1 MDAGFQSRDYKGVSV
16 NGITSNGSST
26 SQLNIRG
33 TEDLGGG
40 LKASFRVENDWNP
53 VSNGINQQAATYTN
67 SPAQT
72 SAASTFGN
80 GELRVGVSGDAFGA
94 VDFGALN
101 YTSLTALATATP
113 FGTAIGGG
121 YSKIIKADYN
131 GVAVRS
137 DNSFRYTTPTFSG
150 FSANVLYSAK
160 QNKGI
165 VTSGVPSTMGPATN
179 ALGYVDQ
186 TGVTELAANYANGPV
201 AVVASHLVFDRSG
214 VGTNGTGA
222 TSATSVYNDSKTT
235 LNTIAGSYTIDALKL
250 GAMYQTNKG
259 DGANFVDQKAYAL
272 SATYTMG
279 ALVLMIE
286 AGSLD
291 NRNAV
296 ASSTAGAST
305 VVGKSNLTGLGA
317 DYNLSKRTALY
328 ARYETIKDNANL
340 IGAYSTAFSPA
351 ATGASRSLTAV
362 GVRHN
367 F

>member
-40 LKASFRVENDWNP
+40 LKASFRVETDWNP
-53 VSNGINQQAATYTN
+53 VSNGVNQQAATYTN

-80 GELRVGVSGDAFGA
+80 GELRVGVAG
-94 VDFGALN
+94 DFGA
-101 YTSLTALATATP
+101 SLTALVTATP

-137 DNSFRYTTPTFSG
+137 DNSFRYTSPTFSG

-160 QNKGI
+160 QSKGI

-186 TGVTELAANYANGPV
+186 TGVTELAANYANGPF
-201 AVVASHLVFDRSG
+201 ALVASNLVFDRSG
-214 VGTNGTGA
+214 VGANGTGA
-222 TSATSVYNDSKTT
+222 TSATSVYNNSKTT
-235 LNTIAGSYTIDALKL
+235 LNTFAGSYTIDALKL

-259 DGANFVDQKAYAL
+259 DGTNFVDQKAYAL

-279 ALVLMIE
+279 ALVLMAE
-286 AGSLD
+286 VGSLD

-305 VVGKSNLTGLGA
+305 VVGKSKLTGLGA

-328 ARYETIKDNANL
+328 ARYEKINDDANL
-340 IGAYSTAFSPA
+340 LGAYSTAFS
-351 ATGASRSLTAV
+351 TGVTGTSRSLTGV
-362 GVRHN
+362 GVRHA